1 VAAEHDIRERV
12 QRLAASG
19 ETERAVLEARL
30 AELSRRIDE
39 VMQQAERRLMAV
51 RAGHE

>member
-1 VAAEHDIRERV
+1 
-12 QRLAASG
+12 
-19 ETERAVLEARL
+19 VLEARL